1 MHGLRSLRPD
11 RHTTVDVQQRLAGIL
26 DRALRFSL
34 QTCVVWLPLLG
45 GGGGEWQAVG
55 RLQILVFMYALWPD
69 YHRRTMDTAA
79 FGGNRKLQRLELG
92 ASQDTI
98 PCLQFL
104 EACVWHLVM
113 GEREVDRLN
122 HGTTEIRTL
131 STVLREQKRERECYV
146 SHCKQRHCTLSFLRF
161 PASSWERGK
170 WIFLATSQRHRKSRE
185 TRQLFAV
192 KTTTK
197 HKKKK

>member
-1 MHGLRSLRPD
+1 
-11 RHTTVDVQQRLAGIL
+11 
-26 DRALRFSL
+26 
-34 QTCVVWLPLLG
+34 
-45 GGGGEWQAVG
+45 
-55 RLQILVFMYALWPD
+55 
-69 YHRRTMDTAA
+69 MDTAA

-131 STVLREQKRERECYV
+131 STVLRERKKERESV
-146 SHCKQRHCTLSFLRF
+146 LRF
-161 PASSWERGK
+161 SLQAKTLYPVFPTFSCLVLGERK
-170 WIFLATSQRHRKSRE
+170 VDLLSHVTATQ
-185 TRQLFAV
+185 
-192 KTTTK
+192 
-197 HKKKK
+197 KK